1 MVPAAA
7 SSLALIGSTYYN
19 MHSMFNTLHLIVR
32 EQELE
37 AGGAVRWTLVFLGR
51 EGKVEAAPS

>member
-1 MVPAAA
+1 
-7 SSLALIGSTYYN
+7 
-19 MHSMFNTLHLIVR
+19 MHCMFNTLHLIVW

-37 AGGAVRWTLVFLGR
+37 AGGAARLSLVLLGR

>member
-1 MVPAAA
+1 
-7 SSLALIGSTYYN
+7 
-19 MHSMFNTLHLIVR
+19 MFNTSHLIVR